1 MKRPFAGF
9 PTRAAQFRELDDKV
23 KGAMPKMPVKDEID
37 TRLRQSFQVQQL
49 EIVNESYKHAGHSG
63 DDGSGESHFRIV
75 IRAPELAAMGRVQRH
90 RAVHA
95 ALGDLNTRVHAIA
108 LDIG

>member
-1 MKRPFAGF
+1 MTVA
-9 PTRAAQFRELDDKV
+9 
-23 KGAMPKMPVKDEID
+23 DEI
-37 TRLRQSFQVQQL
+37 TARLTEAFAPDRL
-49 EIVNESYKHAGHSG
+49 EVVNESHRHAGHAG
-63 DDGSGESHFRIV
+63 DDGTGESHFRV
-75 IRAPELAAMGRVQRH
+75 TIRAPAFAPMTRVARH